1 MKRLT
6 VFTLIAV
13 SMLPACTNEAL
24 QEKAANQ
31 NYSFTARTDAGIK
44 TRTCLG
50 EVLSNETYPLLWEK
64 GDRIIIAPS
73 GKPATSYYE
82 TQEQGCDVAEFR
94 FISGLEGNEMPPE
107 NTALTALYPAD
118 AYKFTDGKHTIN
130 IPENQTYR
138 KNNISSGTMPMIA
151 GATSRELSFRNV
163 CGILR
168 LRLNT
173 LEQDIRLSSIKVAAD
188 KGLAGPIATFE
199 GTDVTWNN
207 PDGETGHGITLS
219 CDGVALS
226 PEPEDFYIVLPQGK
240 YTGFTIQLETG
251 SPTGSRRIY
260 RMNEVLDIERSAITT
275 VNLDLAQFHGG
286 SMENVTDGDKHHALT
301 ELGYG
306 LECEEK
312 SIYVFKE
319 GGSGST
325 LVKSYVGA
333 GYSDGQ
339 SSMKSLPWTAT
350 FSTDDGATWDSTIPE
365 MFTEFT
371 THGDGDIAGDLLQYS
386 ISPSNIDRVCLV
398 KLKQDDSGKEK
409 DLRIAQ
415 YTNVL
420 VLTYD
425 TFKADERHNVC
436 YSKDHALLSVIYEDG
451 TEEFVPEKYDNIRV
465 GHVFPEP
472 GRHVVK
478 LRLSNTA
485 TTLDNMFSIAYWA
498 AEEYLT
504 TADFSHTD
512 LSGITNME
520 SMFQNCKHLETCVF
534 GEVNTPELKNIKN
547 MFKYCYELRSV
558 DIASLQTD
566 KVTDMSSLFFN
577 CSSLER
583 LDLTG
588 FMTNSVTDMSNM
600 FYSCR
605 KLETLDLSSFDTS
618 NVTNMNSMF
627 CSCNSLKDIDLTS
640 FNTIKAKDMGGI
652 FQICESLKSLD
663 LRNFNTSN
671 TENMGGM
678 FARCTKLESIDLSS
692 FNTANCTQM
701 ASMFNDCKNLKN
713 LDLRHFS
720 TDKVGS
726 MERMFNNC
734 SSLTELDL
742 SSFHTQA
749 VKSMG
754 YMFENCTSLAALD
767 LTNLSAQS
775 LEMAR
780 SMFDNC
786 TSLKNITLNDFN
798 APNLTN
804 AYHMFYRCE
813 AESISITNFSCA
825 DDGYLYGMFYGCSS
839 MKTLTLK
846 NFDASK
852 AGSLEYFLCGCRAL
866 EYLDLSEFYTDNV
879 KNMSSMFMNCSSL
892 KHIDLSGMRTSNVT
906 NMSMMFSGSAV
917 SELDLSNFDTSNVTQ
932 MYSMFEYC
940 KELHTIRMNMTA
952 MNAELHVDRMFSQT
966 QKAGCLYAKDGI
978 VDSRI
983 QEQLPQ
989 NWTIEAF

>member
-82 TQEQGCDVAEFR
+82 TQGQDNDVAEFR

-130 IPENQTYR
+130 IPDNQTYR

-207 PDGETGHGITLS
+207 PDSETGRGITLS

-226 PEPEDFYIVLPQGK
+226 PEPEDFYIVLPPGN
-240 YTGFTIQLETG
+240 YSGFKIQLETEG
-251 SPTGSRRIY
+251 PDKKTY
-260 RMNEVLDIERSAITT
+260 RMNGVLEIERSAITT

-286 SMENVTDGDKHHALT
+286 SMEDVTDGDKHHALT

-333 GYSDGQ
+333 SYSDGQ

-350 FSTDDGATWDSTIPE
+350 FSTDDGATWNSTVPE

-465 GHVFPEP
+465 GHVFHEP

-478 LRLSNTA
+478 LRLSNAA

-520 SMFQNCKHLETCVF
+520 SMFQNCKHLETCIF

-547 MFKYCYELRSV
+547 MFKYCYALRSV

-640 FNTIKAKDMGGI
+640 FNTVKAKDMGGI
-652 FQICESLKSLD
+652 FQICESLESLD
-663 LRNFNTSN
+663 LRNFSTSN

-767 LTNLSAQS
+767 LTNFSAQS

-780 SMFDNC
+780 SMFENC
-786 TSLKNITLNDFN
+786 SSLKSITLNDFN

-804 AYHMFYRCE
+804 AYMMFYRCE
-813 AESISITNFSCA
+813 AESISIANFSCA
-825 DDGYLYGMFYGCSS
+825 DDGNLYGMFQDCSS

-866 EYLDLSEFYTDNV
+866 EHLDLSEFYTDNV

-906 NMSMMFSGSAV
+906 NMSLMFSGSAV

-940 KELHTIRMNMTA
+940 KELHTVRMNMTA

-983 QEQLPQ
+983 REKLPQ

>member
-1 MKRLT
+1 
-6 VFTLIAV
+6 
-13 SMLPACTNEAL
+13 MLPACTNEAL
-24 QEKAANQ
+24 QEKSANQ

-50 EVLSNETYPLLWEK
+50 ENSSNETYPLLWEK

-82 TQEQGCDVAEFR
+82 TQDQDSDVAEFR
-94 FISGLEGNEMPPE
+94 FISGLEGNAMPPE

-138 KNNISSGTMPMIA
+138 KSSISSGTMPMIA
-151 GATSRELSFRNV
+151 GATSRELHFRNV

-173 LEQDIRLSSIKVAAD
+173 LEQDTKLSTIKVAAD
-188 KGLAGPIATFE
+188 KAISGPIATFE
-199 GTDVTWNN
+199 GTEVTWNN
-207 PDGETGHGITLS
+207 TDGETGRGITLS

-226 PEPEDFYIVLPQGK
+226 PEPEDFYIVLPPGN
-240 YTGFTIQLETG
+240 YSGFKIQLETEG
-251 SPTGSRRIY
+251 PDKKTY
-260 RMNEVLDIERSAITT
+260 RMNEVLEIERSAITT

-286 SMENVTDGDKHHALT
+286 SMEDVTDGDQHHALT

-325 LVKSYVGA
+325 LVKSYVGTS
-333 GYSDGQ
+333 YSDGQ

-350 FSTDDGATWDSTIPE
+350 FSTDDGATWDSTVPE

-386 ISPSNIDRVCLV
+386 ISPSDIDRVCLV

-409 DLRIAQ
+409 DIRIAQ
-415 YTNVL
+415 YCNVL

-425 TFKADERHNVC
+425 TFQADERHNVC
-436 YSKDHALLSVIYEDG
+436 YSKDHAILSVIYEDG

-465 GHVFPEP
+465 AHVFPEP

-478 LRLSNTA
+478 LRLSNAA
-485 TTLDNMFSIAYWA
+485 TTLDNMFSIVYWA

-504 TADFSHTD
+504 TADFSNTD

-520 SMFQNCKHLETCVF
+520 SMFENCKHLETCVF
-534 GEVNTPELKNIKN
+534 GKVNTPELKNIKN
-547 MFKYCYELRSV
+547 MFKYCYALRSV

-566 KVTDMSSLFFN
+566 KVTDMSGLFFN

-600 FYSCR
+600 FYSCQ
-605 KLETLDLSSFDTS
+605 KIETLDLSSFDTS
-618 NVTNMNSMF
+618 NVTNMHFMF
-627 CSCNSLKDIDLTS
+627 CFCKALKDIDITS
-640 FNTIKAKDMGGI
+640 FNTAKAKDMSGI

-671 TENMGGM
+671 AENMGAL
-678 FARCTKLESIDLSS
+678 FARCTELESIDLSS
-692 FNTANCTQM
+692 FDTANCTQM
-701 ASMFNDCKNLKN
+701 ASMFLECKKLKN

-720 TDKVGS
+720 TDKVVN

-742 SSFHTQA
+742 SSFRTPA

-754 YMFENCTSLAALD
+754 YMFENCTALATLD
-767 LTNLSAQS
+767 LTHFSAQS

-780 SMFDNC
+780 AMFGNC
-786 TSLKNITLNDFN
+786 KSLKDITLNDFN

-804 AYHMFYRCE
+804 AYNMFSGCG

-852 AGSLEYFLCGCRAL
+852 AGSLEYFLCSCRGL

-879 KNMSSMFMNCSSL
+879 KNMGSMFMNCSSL

-940 KELHTIRMNMTA
+940 KELHIVRMNMTA
-952 MNAELHVDRMFSQT
+952 MNAELNVDRMFSQT

-983 QEQLPQ
+983 REKLPQ
-989 NWTIEAF
+989 NWVIEAF

>member
-73 GKPATSYYE
+73 GKPVTSYYE
-82 TQEQGCDVAEFR
+82 TQGQDNDVAEFR

-207 PDGETGHGITLS
+207 PDSETGHGITLS

-226 PEPEDFYIVLPQGK
+226 PEPEDFYIVLPPGN
-240 YTGFTIQLETG
+240 YSGFKIQLETE
-251 SPTGSRRIY
+251 SLDKKSY
-260 RMNEVLDIERSAITT
+260 RMDEVLEIERSAITT

-286 SMENVTDGDKHHALT
+286 SIEDVTDGDKHHALT

-325 LVKSYVGA
+325 LVKSYVGTS
-333 GYSDGQ
+333 YSDGQ

-350 FSTDDGATWDSTIPE
+350 FSTDDGATWDSTAPE

-504 TADFSHTD
+504 TADFSHAD

-605 KLETLDLSSFDTS
+605 KLETLALSSFDTS

-640 FNTIKAKDMGGI
+640 FNTVKAKDMGGI

-754 YMFENCTSLAALD
+754 YMFEDCTSLAALD
-767 LTNLSAQS
+767 LTNFSAQS

-798 APNLTN
+798 APKLTN
-804 AYHMFYRCE
+804 AYMMFYRCE

-846 NFDASK
+846 DFDASK

-906 NMSMMFSGSAV
+906 NMSMMFSGSVV

-940 KELHTIRMNMTA
+940 KELHTVRMNMTA

-983 QEQLPQ
+983 REKLPQ

>member
-82 TQEQGCDVAEFR
+82 TQDQDSDVAEFR

-207 PDGETGHGITLS
+207 PDSETGRGITLS

-226 PEPEDFYIVLPQGK
+226 PELEDFYIVLPPGN
-240 YTGFTIQLETG
+240 YSGFKIQLETE
-251 SPTGSRRIY
+251 SLDKKSY
-260 RMNEVLDIERSAITT
+260 RMDEVLEIERSAITT

-286 SMENVTDGDKHHALT
+286 SMEDVTDGDKHHALT

-333 GYSDGQ
+333 SYSDGQ

-350 FSTDDGATWDSTIPE
+350 FSTDDGATWDSTVPE

-627 CSCNSLKDIDLTS
+627 CSCNSLKDIDLTN
-640 FNTIKAKDMGGI
+640 FNTVKAKDMGGI
-652 FQICESLKSLD
+652 FQICESLESLD

-720 TDKVGS
+720 TNKVGS

-767 LTNLSAQS
+767 LTNFSAQS

-780 SMFDNC
+780 SMFENC
-786 TSLKNITLNDFN
+786 SSLKSITLNDFN
-798 APNLTN
+798 APKLTN
-804 AYHMFYRCE
+804 AYMMFYRCE

>member
-82 TQEQGCDVAEFR
+82 TQDQDSDVAEFR

-151 GATSRELSFRNV
+151 GATSRELYFRNV

-207 PDGETGHGITLS
+207 PDGETGRGITLS

-226 PEPEDFYIVLPQGK
+226 PEPEDFYIVLPPGN
-240 YTGFTIQLETG
+240 YSGFKIQLETEG
-251 SPTGSRRIY
+251 PDKKTY
-260 RMNEVLDIERSAITT
+260 RMDGVLEIERSAITT

-286 SMENVTDGDKHHALT
+286 SMEDVTDGDKHHALT

-333 GYSDGQ
+333 SYSDGQ

-350 FSTDDGATWDSTIPE
+350 FSTDDGATWDSTVPE

-640 FNTIKAKDMGGI
+640 FNTVKAKDMGGI
-652 FQICESLKSLD
+652 FQICESLESLD

-692 FNTANCTQM
+692 FNTANCAQM
-701 ASMFNDCKNLKN
+701 ASMFNECKNLKN

-720 TDKVGS
+720 TNKVGS

-767 LTNLSAQS
+767 LTNFSAQS

-780 SMFDNC
+780 SMFENC
-786 TSLKNITLNDFN
+786 SSLKSITLNDFN

-804 AYHMFYRCE
+804 AYMMFYRCE
-813 AESISITNFSCA
+813 AESISIANFSCA
-825 DDGYLYGMFYGCSS
+825 DDGNLYGMFNGCSS

-866 EYLDLSEFYTDNV
+866 EHLDLSEFYTDNV
-879 KNMSSMFMNCSSL
+879 KNMGSMFMNCSSL

-906 NMSMMFSGSAV
+906 NMSLMFSGSAV
-917 SELDLSNFDTSNVTQ
+917 SELDLSDFDTSNVTQ

-940 KELHTIRMNMTA
+940 KELHTVRMNMTA

-966 QKAGCLYAKDGI
+966 QKTGCLYAKDGI

-983 QEQLPQ
+983 REQLPQ

>member
-82 TQEQGCDVAEFR
+82 TQGQDNDVAEFR

-188 KGLAGPIATFE
+188 KGLAGPIATFK
-199 GTDVTWNN
+199 GTDVTWDN
-207 PDGETGHGITLS
+207 PDSETGHGITLS

-226 PEPEDFYIVLPQGK
+226 PEPEDFYIVLPPGN
-240 YTGFTIQLETG
+240 YSGFKIQLETE
-251 SPTGSRRIY
+251 SLDKKSY
-260 RMNEVLDIERSAITT
+260 RMDEVLEIERSAITT

-286 SMENVTDGDKHHALT
+286 SIEDVTDGDKHHALT

-325 LVKSYVGA
+325 LVKSYVGTS
-333 GYSDGQ
+333 YSDGQ

-350 FSTDDGATWDSTIPE
+350 FSTDDGATWDSTAPE

-512 LSGITNME
+512 LSKTTNME

-640 FNTIKAKDMGGI
+640 FNTVKAKDMGGI

-754 YMFENCTSLAALD
+754 YMFEDCTSLAALD
-767 LTNLSAQS
+767 LTNFSAQS

-798 APNLTN
+798 APKLTN
-804 AYHMFYRCE
+804 AYMMFYRCE

-846 NFDASK
+846 DFDASK

-906 NMSMMFSGSAV
+906 NMSMMFSGSVV

>member
-82 TQEQGCDVAEFR
+82 TQGQDNEVAEFR
-94 FISGLEGNEMPPE
+94 FISGLEGNAMPPE

-207 PDGETGHGITLS
+207 PDSETGHGITLS

-226 PEPEDFYIVLPQGK
+226 PEPEDFYIVLPPGN
-240 YTGFTIQLETG
+240 YSGFKIQLETE
-251 SPTGSRRIY
+251 SLDKKSY
-260 RMNEVLDIERSAITT
+260 RMDEVLEIERSAITT

-286 SMENVTDGDKHHALT
+286 SMEDVTDGDKHHALT

-333 GYSDGQ
+333 SYSDGQ

-350 FSTDDGATWDSTIPE
+350 FSTDDGATWGSTVPE

-504 TADFSHTD
+504 TADFSHAD

-640 FNTIKAKDMGGI
+640 FNTVKAKDMGGI
-652 FQICESLKSLD
+652 FQICESLESLD

-701 ASMFNDCKNLKN
+701 ASMFNDCKNIKN

-754 YMFENCTSLAALD
+754 YMFEDCTSLAALD
-767 LTNLSAQS
+767 LTNFSAQS

-804 AYHMFYRCE
+804 AYMMFYRCE

-846 NFDASK
+846 DFDASK

-940 KELHTIRMNMTA
+940 KELHTVRMNMTA

-966 QKAGCLYAKDGI
+966 QKTGCLYAKDGI

-983 QEQLPQ
+983 REKLPQ

>member
-1 MKRLT
+1 
-6 VFTLIAV
+6 
-13 SMLPACTNEAL
+13 MLPACTNEAL

-94 FISGLEGNEMPPE
+94 FISGLEGNAMPPE

-151 GATSRELSFRNV
+151 GATSRELHFRNV

-199 GTDVTWNN
+199 GTDMTWNN
-207 PDGETGHGITLS
+207 PDSETGHGITLS

-226 PEPEDFYIVLPQGK
+226 PEPEDFHIVLPPGN
-240 YTGFTIQLETG
+240 YSGFKIQLETEG
-251 SPTGSRRIY
+251 MDKKSYSMDG
-260 RMNEVLDIERSAITT
+260 VLEIERSAITT

-286 SMENVTDGDKHHALT
+286 SMEDVTNGDKHHALT

-333 GYSDGQ
+333 SYSDGQ

-350 FSTDDGATWDSTIPE
+350 FSTDDGATWDSTVPE

-451 TEEFVPEKYDNIRV
+451 TEEFVPEKYDNIRMS
-465 GHVFPEP
+465 HVFPEP

-547 MFKYCYELRSV
+547 MFKYCYALRSV

-640 FNTIKAKDMGGI
+640 FNTVKAKDMGGI
-652 FQICESLKSLD
+652 FQICESLESLD
-663 LRNFNTSN
+663 LRNFSTSN

-701 ASMFNDCKNLKN
+701 ASMFLECKNLKN

-754 YMFENCTSLAALD
+754 YMFENCSSLTALD
-767 LTNLSAQS
+767 LTNFSAQS

-798 APNLTN
+798 APKLTN

-825 DDGYLYGMFYGCSS
+825 DDGYLYGMFQDCSS

-866 EYLDLSEFYTDNV
+866 EHLDLSEFYTDNV
-879 KNMSSMFMNCSSL
+879 KNMGSMFMNCSSL

-906 NMSMMFSGSAV
+906 NMSLMFSGSAV

-952 MNAELHVDRMFSQT
+952 MNAKLHVDRMFSQT
-966 QKAGCLYAKDGI
+966 QKTGCLYAKDGI

-983 QEQLPQ
+983 REQLPQ

>member
-24 QEKAANQ
+24 QEKTANQ

-64 GDRIIIAPS
+64 GDRIIIASS

-118 AYKFTDGKHTIN
+118 VYKFTDGKHTIN

-138 KNNISSGTMPMIA
+138 KNSISSGAMPMIA

-207 PDGETGHGITLS
+207 PDGETGRGITLS

-226 PEPEDFYIVLPQGK
+226 PEPEDFYIVLPPGN
-240 YTGFTIQLETG
+240 YSGFKIQLETEG
-251 SPTGSRRIY
+251 PDKKTYS
-260 RMNEVLDIERSAITT
+260 MDEVLEIERSAITT

-286 SMENVTDGDKHHALT
+286 SMEDVTDGDKHHALT

-325 LVKSYVGA
+325 LVKSYVGTS
-333 GYSDGQ
+333 YSDGQ

-350 FSTDDGATWDSTIPE
+350 FSTDDGATWDSTAPE

-504 TADFSHTD
+504 TADFSHAD
-512 LSGITNME
+512 LSGTTNME

-547 MFKYCYELRSV
+547 MFKYCYALRSV

-640 FNTIKAKDMGGI
+640 FNTVKAKDMGGI

-701 ASMFNDCKNLKN
+701 ASMFNECKNLKN

-767 LTNLSAQS
+767 LTNFSAQS

-780 SMFDNC
+780 SMFENC
-786 TSLKNITLNDFN
+786 SSLKSITLNDFN
-798 APNLTN
+798 APKLTN
-804 AYHMFYRCE
+804 AYMMFYRCE
-813 AESISITNFSCA
+813 AESISIANFSCA
-825 DDGYLYGMFYGCSS
+825 DDGNLYGMFNGCSS

-866 EYLDLSEFYTDNV
+866 EHLDLSEFYTDNV
-879 KNMSSMFMNCSSL
+879 KNMGSMFMNCSSL

-906 NMSMMFSGSAV
+906 NMSLMFSGSSV

-940 KELHTIRMNMTA
+940 KELHTVRMNMTA

-983 QEQLPQ
+983 REKLPQ

>member
-94 FISGLEGNEMPPE
+94 FISGLDGNAMPPD

-151 GATSRELSFRNV
+151 GATSRELYFRNV

-207 PDGETGHGITLS
+207 PDSETGRGITLS

-226 PEPEDFYIVLPQGK
+226 PEPEDFYIVLPPGN
-240 YTGFTIQLETG
+240 YSGFKIQLETEG
-251 SPTGSRRIY
+251 PDKKTY
-260 RMNEVLDIERSAITT
+260 RMDGVLEIERSAITT

-286 SMENVTDGDKHHALT
+286 SMEDVTDGDKHHALT

-325 LVKSYVGA
+325 LVKSYVGTS
-333 GYSDGQ
+333 YSDGQ

-350 FSTDDGATWDSTIPE
+350 FSTDDGATWDSTAPE

-512 LSGITNME
+512 LSGTTNME

-605 KLETLDLSSFDTS
+605 KLQTLDLSSFDTS

-640 FNTIKAKDMGGI
+640 FNTVKAKDMGGI

-701 ASMFNDCKNLKN
+701 ASMFNECKNLKN

-767 LTNLSAQS
+767 LTNFSAQS

-798 APNLTN
+798 APKLTN
-804 AYHMFYRCE
+804 AYMMFYRCE

-852 AGSLEYFLCGCRAL
+852 AGSLEYFLCGCRGL
-866 EYLDLSEFYTDNV
+866 EHLDLSEFYTDNV

-940 KELHTIRMNMTA
+940 KELHTVRMNMTA

-983 QEQLPQ
+983 REKLPQ

>member
-24 QEKAANQ
+24 QEKSANQ

-44 TRTCLG
+44 TRTSLG

-64 GDRIIIAPS
+64 GDRIIIASS

-82 TQEQGCDVAEFR
+82 TQGQDKDVAEFR
-94 FISGLEGNEMPPE
+94 FISGLEGNAMPPE

-207 PDGETGHGITLS
+207 PDSETGHGITLS

-226 PEPEDFYIVLPQGK
+226 PEPEDFYIVLPPGN
-240 YTGFTIQLETG
+240 YSGFKIQLETE
-251 SPTGSRRIY
+251 SLDKKSY
-260 RMNEVLDIERSAITT
+260 RMNEVLEIERSAITT

-286 SMENVTDGDKHHALT
+286 SMEDVTDGDKHHALT

-325 LVKSYVGA
+325 LVKSYVGVS
-333 GYSDGQ
+333 YSDGQ

-398 KLKQDDSGKEK
+398 KLKQDESGKER

-498 AEEYLT
+498 AEEHLT

-547 MFKYCYELRSV
+547 MFKYCYALRSV

-767 LTNLSAQS
+767 LTNFSAQS

-804 AYHMFYRCE
+804 AYMMFYRCE
-813 AESISITNFSCA
+813 AESISIANFSCA
-825 DDGYLYGMFYGCSS
+825 DDGNLYGMFQDCSS

-866 EYLDLSEFYTDNV
+866 EHLDLSEFYTDNV
-879 KNMSSMFMNCSSL
+879 KNMRSMFMNCSSL
-892 KHIDLSGMRTSNVT
+892 KHIDLSGMRTSNVS
-906 NMSMMFSGSAV
+906 NMSFMFSGSAV

>member
-1 MKRLT
+1 
-6 VFTLIAV
+6 
-13 SMLPACTNEAL
+13 MLPACTNEAL
-24 QEKAANQ
+24 QEKSANQ
-31 NYSFTARTDAGIK
+31 NYSFTAQTDAGIK
-44 TRTCLG
+44 TRTCMG
-50 EVLSNETYPLLWEK
+50 ENSSNETYPLLWEK

-82 TQEQGCDVAEFR
+82 TQEQDSDVAEFR
-94 FISGLEGNEMPPE
+94 FISGLEGNAMPPE

-138 KNNISSGTMPMIA
+138 KNSISSGTMPMIA
-151 GATSRELSFRNV
+151 GATSRELHFRNV

-173 LEQDIRLSSIKVAAD
+173 LEQDIRLSTIKVAAD
-188 KGLAGPIATFE
+188 KGFAGPIATFE
-199 GTDVTWNN
+199 GTEVTWNN
-207 PDGETGHGITLS
+207 TDGETGRGITLS

-226 PEPEDFYIVLPQGK
+226 PEPEDFYIVLPPGN
-240 YTGFTIQLETG
+240 YSGFKIQLETEG
-251 SPTGSRRIY
+251 PNKKTY
-260 RMNEVLDIERSAITT
+260 RMNEVLEIERSAITT

-286 SMENVTDGDKHHALT
+286 SMEDVTDGDKHHALT

-325 LVKSYVGA
+325 LVKSYVETS
-333 GYSDGQ
+333 YSDGQ

-350 FSTDDGATWDSTIPE
+350 FSTDDGATWDSTVPE

-386 ISPSNIDRVCLV
+386 ISPSDIDRSCLV

-409 DLRIAQ
+409 DIRIAQ
-415 YTNVL
+415 YCNVL

-425 TFKADERHNVC
+425 TFQADERHNVC
-436 YSKDHALLSVIYEDG
+436 YSKDHAILSVIYEDG

-465 GHVFPEP
+465 AHVFPEP
-472 GRHVVK
+472 GRHIVK
-478 LRLSNTA
+478 LRLSNAA
-485 TTLDNMFSIAYWA
+485 TTLDNMFSIVYWA

-520 SMFQNCKHLETCVF
+520 SMFENCKHLETCVF
-534 GEVNTPELKNIKN
+534 GKVNTPELKNIKN
-547 MFKYCYELRSV
+547 MFKYCYALRSV

-566 KVTDMSSLFFN
+566 KVTDMSGLFFN
-577 CSSLER
+577 CNSLER

-600 FYSCR
+600 FYSCQ
-605 KLETLDLSSFDTS
+605 KIETLDLSSFDTS
-618 NVTNMNSMF
+618 NVTNMHFMF
-627 CSCNSLKDIDLTS
+627 CFCKALRNIDLTS
-640 FNTIKAKDMGGI
+640 FNTAKAKDMSGI

-671 TENMGGM
+671 AENMGAL
-678 FARCTKLESIDLSS
+678 FARCTELESIDLSS
-692 FNTANCTQM
+692 FDTANCTQM
-701 ASMFNDCKNLKN
+701 ASMFLECKKLKN

-726 MERMFNNC
+726 MESMFNNC

-742 SSFHTQA
+742 SSFHTPA

-767 LTNLSAQS
+767 LTNFSAQS

-798 APNLTN
+798 APKLTN

-852 AGSLEYFLCGCRAL
+852 AGSLEYFLCSCRAL

-917 SELDLSNFDTSNVTQ
+917 SELDLSNFDISKVTQ

-940 KELHTIRMNMTA
+940 KELHTVRMNMTA
-952 MNAELHVDRMFSQT
+952 MNAELNVDSMFSQT

-983 QEQLPQ
+983 REKLPQ
-989 NWTIEAF
+989 NWVIEAF

>member
-44 TRTCLG
+44 TRTFLG

-118 AYKFTDGKHTIN
+118 AYKFTDGKHTII

-173 LEQDIRLSSIKVAAD
+173 LERDIRLSSIKVAAD

-207 PDGETGHGITLS
+207 PDSETGHGITLS

-226 PEPEDFYIVLPQGK
+226 PEPEDFYIVLPPGN
-240 YTGFTIQLETG
+240 YSGFKIQLETE
-251 SPTGSRRIY
+251 SLDKKSY
-260 RMNEVLDIERSAITT
+260 RMNEVLEIERSVITT

-286 SMENVTDGDKHHALT
+286 SMEDVTDGDKHHALT

-333 GYSDGQ
+333 SYSDGQ

-350 FSTDDGATWDSTIPE
+350 FSTDDGATWDSTVPE

-451 TEEFVPEKYDNIRV
+451 TEEFVPEKYDNIRMS
-465 GHVFPEP
+465 HVFPEP

-504 TADFSHTD
+504 TADFSHAD

-547 MFKYCYELRSV
+547 MFKYCYALRSV

-640 FNTIKAKDMGGI
+640 FNTVKAKDMGGI

-754 YMFENCTSLAALD
+754 YMFENCTSLSALD
-767 LTNLSAQS
+767 LANFSAQS

-780 SMFDNC
+780 SMFENC
-786 TSLKNITLNDFN
+786 SSLKSITLNDFN

-804 AYHMFYRCE
+804 AYMMFYRCE
-813 AESISITNFSCA
+813 AESISIANFSCA
-825 DDGYLYGMFYGCSS
+825 DDGNLYGMFQDCSS

-852 AGSLEYFLCGCRAL
+852 AGSLDYFLCGCRAL
-866 EYLDLSEFYTDNV
+866 EHLDLSEFYTDNV
-879 KNMSSMFMNCSSL
+879 KNMGSMFMNCSSL

-906 NMSMMFSGSAV
+906 NMSLMFSGSAV

-940 KELHTIRMNMTA
+940 KELHTVRMNMTA

-983 QEQLPQ
+983 REKLPQ

>member
-82 TQEQGCDVAEFR
+82 TQGQDNDVAEFR
-94 FISGLEGNEMPPE
+94 FISGLEGNAMPPE

-199 GTDVTWNN
+199 GTDVTWDN
-207 PDGETGHGITLS
+207 PDSETGHGITLS

-226 PEPEDFYIVLPQGK
+226 PEPEDFYIVLPPGN
-240 YTGFTIQLETG
+240 YSGFKIQLETEG
-251 SPTGSRRIY
+251 PDKKTY
-260 RMNEVLDIERSAITT
+260 RMNEVLEIERSAITT

-286 SMENVTDGDKHHALT
+286 SMEDVTDGDKHHALT

-333 GYSDGQ
+333 SYSDGQ

-350 FSTDDGATWDSTIPE
+350 FSTDDGATWGSTVPE

-465 GHVFPEP
+465 GHVFPES

-547 MFKYCYELRSV
+547 MFKYCYALRSV

-640 FNTIKAKDMGGI
+640 FNTVIAKDMGGI

-754 YMFENCTSLAALD
+754 YMFEDCTSLAALD
-767 LTNLSAQS
+767 LTNFSAQS
-775 LEMAR
+775 LEMTR

-804 AYHMFYRCE
+804 AYMMFYRCE

-846 NFDASK
+846 DFDASK

-940 KELHTIRMNMTA
+940 KELHTVRMNMTA

-989 NWTIEAF
+989 NWTVEAF

>member
-82 TQEQGCDVAEFR
+82 TQGQDNDVAEFR
-94 FISGLEGNEMPPE
+94 FISGLDGNAMPPE

-188 KGLAGPIATFE
+188 KGLACPIATFE

-207 PDGETGHGITLS
+207 PDSETGHGITLS

-226 PEPEDFYIVLPQGK
+226 PEPEDFYIVLPPGN
-240 YTGFTIQLETG
+240 YSGFKIQLETE
-251 SPTGSRRIY
+251 SLDKKSY
-260 RMNEVLDIERSAITT
+260 RMDEVLEIERSAITT

-286 SMENVTDGDKHHALT
+286 SMEDVTDGDKHHALT

-333 GYSDGQ
+333 SYSDGQ

-350 FSTDDGATWDSTIPE
+350 FSTDDGATWGSTVPE

-465 GHVFPEP
+465 SHVFPEP

-504 TADFSHTD
+504 TADFSHAD
-512 LSGITNME
+512 LSGTTNME

-547 MFKYCYELRSV
+547 MFKYCYALRSV

-640 FNTIKAKDMGGI
+640 FNTVKAKDMGGI
-652 FQICESLKSLD
+652 FQICESLESLD

-678 FARCTKLESIDLSS
+678 FARCTKLERIDLSS

-767 LTNLSAQS
+767 LTNFSAQS

-804 AYHMFYRCE
+804 AYMMFYRCE

>member
-94 FISGLEGNEMPPE
+94 FISGLDGNAMPPD

-151 GATSRELSFRNV
+151 GATSRELYFRNV

-173 LEQDIRLSSIKVAAD
+173 LEQDVILSTIKVAAD

-207 PDGETGHGITLS
+207 PDSETGHGITLS

-226 PEPEDFYIVLPQGK
+226 PEPEDFYIVLPPGN
-240 YTGFTIQLETG
+240 YSGFKIQLETEG
-251 SPTGSRRIY
+251 PDKKTYS
-260 RMNEVLDIERSAITT
+260 MDEVLEIERSAITT

-286 SMENVTDGDKHHALT
+286 SMEDVTDGDKHHALT

-319 GGSGST
+319 GGAGST
-325 LVKSYVGA
+325 LVKSYVGVS
-333 GYSDGQ
+333 YSDGQ

-350 FSTDDGATWDSTIPE
+350 FSTDDGATWGSTVPE

-386 ISPSNIDRVCLV
+386 ISPSNIDRVCLI

-415 YTNVL
+415 YPNVL

-512 LSGITNME
+512 LSGTTNME

-547 MFKYCYELRSV
+547 MFKYCYALRSV

-627 CSCNSLKDIDLTS
+627 CYCNSLKDIDLTS
-640 FNTIKAKDMGGI
+640 FNTVKAKDIGGI
-652 FQICESLKSLD
+652 FQICESLESLD

-701 ASMFNDCKNLKN
+701 ASMFNECKNLKN

-767 LTNLSAQS
+767 LTNFSAQS

-780 SMFDNC
+780 SMFENC
-786 TSLKNITLNDFN
+786 SSLKSITLNDFN
-798 APNLTN
+798 APKLTN
-804 AYHMFYRCE
+804 AYMMFYRCE
-813 AESISITNFSCA
+813 AESISIANFSCA
-825 DDGYLYGMFYGCSS
+825 DDGNLYGMFNGCSS
-839 MKTLTLK
+839 MKKLTLK

-866 EYLDLSEFYTDNV
+866 EHLDLSEFYTDNV

-906 NMSMMFSGSAV
+906 NMSLMFSGSAV

-940 KELHTIRMNMTA
+940 KELHTVRMNMTA

-983 QEQLPQ
+983 REKLPQ

>member
-64 GDRIIIAPS
+64 GDRIIIASS

-207 PDGETGHGITLS
+207 PDSETGHGITLS
-219 CDGVALS
+219 CDGIALS
-226 PEPEDFYIVLPQGK
+226 PEPEDFYIVLPPGN
-240 YTGFTIQLETG
+240 YSGFKIQLETE
-251 SPTGSRRIY
+251 SLDKKSY
-260 RMNEVLDIERSAITT
+260 RMDEVLEIERSAITT

-286 SMENVTDGDKHHALT
+286 SMEDVTDGDKHHALT

-333 GYSDGQ
+333 SYSDGQ

-350 FSTDDGATWDSTIPE
+350 FSTDDGATWDSTVPE

-498 AEEYLT
+498 AGEYLT

-640 FNTIKAKDMGGI
+640 FNTVKAKDMGGI
-652 FQICESLKSLD
+652 FQICESLESLD

-767 LTNLSAQS
+767 LTNFSAQS

-825 DDGYLYGMFYGCSS
+825 DDANLYGMFYGCSS
-839 MKTLTLK
+839 MKTLILK

-852 AGSLEYFLCGCRAL
+852 AGSLDYFLCGCRAL
-866 EYLDLSEFYTDNV
+866 EHLDLSEFYTDNV

>member
-64 GDRIIIAPS
+64 GDRIIIASS

-82 TQEQGCDVAEFR
+82 TQGQDNDVAEFR
-94 FISGLEGNEMPPE
+94 FISDLEGNAMPPE

-118 AYKFTDGKHTIN
+118 AYKFTDGKHTIS

-173 LEQDIRLSSIKVAAD
+173 LEQDVILSTIKVAAD

-207 PDGETGHGITLS
+207 PDGETGRGITLS

-226 PEPEDFYIVLPQGK
+226 PEPEDFYIVLPPGN
-240 YTGFTIQLETG
+240 YSGFKIQLETEG
-251 SPTGSRRIY
+251 PDKKTY
-260 RMNEVLDIERSAITT
+260 RMDGVLEIERSAITT

-286 SMENVTDGDKHHALT
+286 SMEDVTDGDKHHALT

-333 GYSDGQ
+333 SYSDGQ

-350 FSTDDGATWDSTIPE
+350 FSTDDGATWDSTVPE

-409 DLRIAQ
+409 DLRISQ

-451 TEEFVPEKYDNIRV
+451 TEEFVPEQYDNIRMS
-465 GHVFPEP
+465 HVFPES

-478 LRLSNTA
+478 LRLSNTT

-547 MFKYCYELRSV
+547 MFKYCYALRSV

-640 FNTIKAKDMGGI
+640 FNTVKAKDMGGI

-767 LTNLSAQS
+767 LTNFSAQS

-804 AYHMFYRCE
+804 AYMMFYRCE
-813 AESISITNFSCA
+813 AESISIANFSCA
-825 DDGYLYGMFYGCSS
+825 DDGNLYGMFQDCSS

-852 AGSLEYFLCGCRAL
+852 AGSLDYFLCGCRAL

-879 KNMSSMFMNCSSL
+879 KNMGSMFMNCSSL

-906 NMSMMFSGSAV
+906 NMSLMFSGSAV

-940 KELHTIRMNMTA
+940 KELHTVRMNMTA

-983 QEQLPQ
+983 REKLPQ

>member
-1 MKRLT
+1 MKKLT

-82 TQEQGCDVAEFR
+82 TQGQDNDVAEFR
-94 FISGLEGNEMPPE
+94 FISGLDGNAMPPE

-188 KGLAGPIATFE
+188 KGLAGPIATFK
-199 GTDVTWNN
+199 GTDVTWDN
-207 PDGETGHGITLS
+207 PDSETGHGITLS

-226 PEPEDFYIVLPQGK
+226 PEPEDFYIVLPPGN
-240 YTGFTIQLETG
+240 YSGFKIQLETE
-251 SPTGSRRIY
+251 SLDKKSY
-260 RMNEVLDIERSAITT
+260 RMDEVLEIERSAITT

-286 SMENVTDGDKHHALT
+286 SIEDVTDGDKHHALT

-325 LVKSYVGA
+325 LVKSYVGTS
-333 GYSDGQ
+333 YSDGQ

-350 FSTDDGATWDSTIPE
+350 FSTDDGATWDSTAPE

-504 TADFSHTD
+504 TADFSHAD

-640 FNTIKAKDMGGI
+640 FNTVKAKDMGGI

-754 YMFENCTSLAALD
+754 YMFEDCTSLAALD
-767 LTNLSAQS
+767 LTNFSAQS

-798 APNLTN
+798 APKLTN
-804 AYHMFYRCE
+804 AYMMFYRCE

-846 NFDASK
+846 DFDASK

-906 NMSMMFSGSAV
+906 NMSMMFSGSVV

-940 KELHTIRMNMTA
+940 KELHTVRMNMTA

>member
-64 GDRIIIAPS
+64 GDRIIIASS

-82 TQEQGCDVAEFR
+82 TQSQDNDVAEFR

-107 NTALTALYPAD
+107 NTALTALYLAD

-207 PDGETGHGITLS
+207 QDSDTGHGITLS

-226 PEPEDFYIVLPQGK
+226 PEPEDFYIVLPPGN
-240 YTGFTIQLETG
+240 YRGFKIQLETEG
-251 SPTGSRRIY
+251 PDKKTY
-260 RMNEVLDIERSAITT
+260 RMDGVLEIERSAITT
-275 VNLDLAQFHGG
+275 INLDLAQFHGG
-286 SMENVTDGDKHHALT
+286 SMEDVTDGDKHHALT

-333 GYSDGQ
+333 SYSDGQ

-472 GRHVVK
+472 GQHVVK

-512 LSGITNME
+512 LSRITNME

-640 FNTIKAKDMGGI
+640 FNTVKAKDMGGI
-652 FQICESLKSLD
+652 FQICESLESLD

-720 TDKVGS
+720 TNKVGS

-754 YMFENCTSLAALD
+754 YMFEDCTSLAALD
-767 LTNLSAQS
+767 LTNFSAQS

-804 AYHMFYRCE
+804 AYMMFYRCE
-813 AESISITNFSCA
+813 AESISIANFSCA
-825 DDGYLYGMFYGCSS
+825 DDGNLYGMFQDCSS

-852 AGSLEYFLCGCRAL
+852 AGSLDYFLCGCRAL
-866 EYLDLSEFYTDNV
+866 EHLDLSEFYTDNV

>member
-64 GDRIIIAPS
+64 GDRIIIASS

-82 TQEQGCDVAEFR
+82 TQSQDNDVAEFR
-94 FISGLEGNEMPPE
+94 FINGLDGNAMPPE

-199 GTDVTWNN
+199 GTDMTWNN
-207 PDGETGHGITLS
+207 PDSETGHGITLS

-226 PEPEDFYIVLPQGK
+226 PEPEDFYIVLPPGN
-240 YTGFTIQLETG
+240 YSGFKIQLETEG
-251 SPTGSRRIY
+251 PDKKTYS
-260 RMNEVLDIERSAITT
+260 MDEVLEIERSAITT

-286 SMENVTDGDKHHALT
+286 SMEDVTDGDKHHALT

-325 LVKSYVGA
+325 LVKSYVGTS
-333 GYSDGQ
+333 YSDGQ

-350 FSTDDGATWDSTIPE
+350 FSTDDGATWDSTAPE

-451 TEEFVPEKYDNIRV
+451 TEEFVPEKYDNIRMS
-465 GHVFPEP
+465 HVFPEP

-512 LSGITNME
+512 LSGTTNME

-547 MFKYCYELRSV
+547 MFKYCYALRSV

-640 FNTIKAKDMGGI
+640 FNTVKAKDMGGI
-652 FQICESLKSLD
+652 FQICESLESLD

-701 ASMFNDCKNLKN
+701 ASMFNECKNLKN

-767 LTNLSAQS
+767 LTNFSAQS

-780 SMFDNC
+780 SMFENC
-786 TSLKNITLNDFN
+786 SSLKSITLNDFN

-804 AYHMFYRCE
+804 AYMMFYRCE
-813 AESISITNFSCA
+813 AESISIANFSCA
-825 DDGYLYGMFYGCSS
+825 DDGNLYGMFQDCSS

-852 AGSLEYFLCGCRAL
+852 AVSLDYFLCGCRAL
-866 EYLDLSEFYTDNV
+866 EHLDLSEFYTDNV
-879 KNMSSMFMNCSSL
+879 KNMGSMFMNCSSL

-906 NMSMMFSGSAV
+906 NMSLMFSGSAV

-940 KELHTIRMNMTA
+940 KELHTVRMNMTA

-983 QEQLPQ
+983 REQLPQ

>member
-24 QEKAANQ
+24 REKSANQ

-50 EVLSNETYPLLWEK
+50 EDLSNETYPLLWEK

-82 TQEQGCDVAEFR
+82 TQEQGCDVADFR

-118 AYKFTDGKHTIN
+118 AYKFTDGKHTIH
-130 IPENQTYR
+130 IPENQIYR

-188 KGLAGPIATFE
+188 KGLAGPIAIFK

-207 PDGETGHGITLS
+207 PDSETGHGITLS

-226 PEPEDFYIVLPQGK
+226 PEPEDFYIVLPPGN
-240 YTGFTIQLETG
+240 YSGFKIQLETE
-251 SPTGSRRIY
+251 SLDKKSY
-260 RMNEVLDIERSAITT
+260 RMDEVLEIERSAITT

-286 SMENVTDGDKHHALT
+286 SMEDVTDGDKHHALT

-333 GYSDGQ
+333 SYSDGQ
-339 SSMKSLPWTAT
+339 SSMKSLTWTAT
-350 FSTDDGATWDSTIPE
+350 FSTDDGATWGSTVPE

-547 MFKYCYELRSV
+547 MFKYCYALRSV

-640 FNTIKAKDMGGI
+640 FNTVKAKDMGGI
-652 FQICESLKSLD
+652 FQICESLESLD

-754 YMFENCTSLAALD
+754 YMFEDCTSLAALD
-767 LTNLSAQS
+767 LTNFSAQS

-786 TSLKNITLNDFN
+786 SSLKSITLNDFN
-798 APNLTN
+798 APKLTN
-804 AYHMFYRCE
+804 AYMMFYRCE
-813 AESISITNFSCA
+813 AESISIANFSCA
-825 DDGYLYGMFYGCSS
+825 DDGNLYGMFYGCSS

-866 EYLDLSEFYTDNV
+866 EHLDLSEFYTDNV

>member
-50 EVLSNETYPLLWEK
+50 EAWSNETYPLLWEK

-82 TQEQGCDVAEFR
+82 TQGQDSDVAEFR
-94 FISGLEGNEMPPE
+94 FISGLDGNAMPPE

-118 AYKFTDGKHTIN
+118 AYKFTDGKHTIH
-130 IPENQTYR
+130 IPENQIYR

-207 PDGETGHGITLS
+207 PDSETGHGITLS

-226 PEPEDFYIVLPQGK
+226 PEPEDFYIVLPPGN
-240 YTGFTIQLETG
+240 YSGFKIQLETEG
-251 SPTGSRRIY
+251 PDKKTY
-260 RMNEVLDIERSAITT
+260 RMDGVLEIERSAITT

-286 SMENVTDGDKHHALT
+286 SMEDVTDGDKHHALT

-333 GYSDGQ
+333 SYSDGQ

-350 FSTDDGATWDSTIPE
+350 FSTDDGATWDSTVPE

-451 TEEFVPEKYDNIRV
+451 TEEFVPEKYDNIRMS
-465 GHVFPEP
+465 HVFPEP

-534 GEVNTPELKNIKN
+534 GEVNSPELKNIKN
-547 MFKYCYELRSV
+547 MFKYCYALRSV

-618 NVTNMNSMF
+618 NVTNMNAMF
-627 CSCNSLKDIDLTS
+627 GSCNSLKNIDLTS
-640 FNTIKAKDMGGI
+640 FNTVKAKDMGGI

-701 ASMFNDCKNLKN
+701 ASMFNDCKNLIN

-726 MERMFNNC
+726 MESMFNNC

-767 LTNLSAQS
+767 LTNFSAQS
-775 LEMAR
+775 LTMAR
-780 SMFDNC
+780 SMFENC
-786 TSLKNITLNDFN
+786 SSLKSITLNDFN

-804 AYHMFYRCE
+804 AYMMFYRCE

-825 DDGYLYGMFYGCSS
+825 DDGYLYGMFHDCSS

-866 EYLDLSEFYTDNV
+866 EHLDLSEFYTDNV
-879 KNMSSMFMNCSSL
+879 KNMHAMFMNCTSL

-906 NMSMMFSGSAV
+906 NMSLMFSGSAV

-940 KELHTIRMNMTA
+940 NELHTVRMNMTA

-983 QEQLPQ
+983 REKLPQ

>member
-207 PDGETGHGITLS
+207 PDGETGRGITLS

-226 PEPEDFYIVLPQGK
+226 PEPEDFNIVLPPGN
-240 YTGFTIQLETG
+240 YSGFKIQLETEG
-251 SPTGSRRIY
+251 PDKKTY
-260 RMNEVLDIERSAITT
+260 RMDGVLVIERSAITT

-286 SMENVTDGDKHHALT
+286 SMEDVTDGDKHHALT

-306 LECEEK
+306 LECKEK

-319 GGSGST
+319 GGAGST
-325 LVKSYVGA
+325 LVKSYVGVS
-333 GYSDGQ
+333 YSDGQ

-350 FSTDDGATWDSTIPE
+350 FSTDDGATWDSTVPE

-504 TADFSHTD
+504 TADFSHAD

-605 KLETLDLSSFDTS
+605 KIETLDLSSFDTS

-640 FNTIKAKDMGGI
+640 FNTVKAKDMGGI
-652 FQICESLKSLD
+652 FQICESLESLD

-701 ASMFNDCKNLKN
+701 ASMFNDCKNLKK

-767 LTNLSAQS
+767 LTNFSAQS

-804 AYHMFYRCE
+804 AYMMFYRCE
-813 AESISITNFSCA
+813 AESISIANFSCA
-825 DDGYLYGMFYGCSS
+825 DDGNLYGMFNGCSS

-866 EYLDLSEFYTDNV
+866 EHLDLSEFYTDNV
-879 KNMSSMFMNCSSL
+879 KNMGSMFMNCSSL

-906 NMSMMFSGSAV
+906 NMSLMFSGSAV

-940 KELHTIRMNMTA
+940 KELHTVRMNMTA

>member
-50 EVLSNETYPLLWEK
+50 EDLSNETYPLLWEK

-82 TQEQGCDVAEFR
+82 TQGQNNDVAEFR
-94 FISGLEGNEMPPE
+94 FISGLEDNEMPPE

-199 GTDVTWNN
+199 ETDVTWNN
-207 PDGETGHGITLS
+207 PDSETGHGITLS

-226 PEPEDFYIVLPQGK
+226 PEPEDFYIVLPPGN
-240 YTGFTIQLETG
+240 YSGFKIQLETEG
-251 SPTGSRRIY
+251 PDKKTY
-260 RMNEVLDIERSAITT
+260 RMDGVLEIERSAITT

-286 SMENVTDGDKHHALT
+286 GMEDVTDGDKHHALT

-333 GYSDGQ
+333 SYSDGQ

-350 FSTDDGATWDSTIPE
+350 FSTDDGATWGSTVPE

-547 MFKYCYELRSV
+547 MFKYCYALRSV

-627 CSCNSLKDIDLTS
+627 CSCNFLKDIDLTS
-640 FNTIKAKDMGGI
+640 FNTVKAKDMGGI
-652 FQICESLKSLD
+652 FQICESLESLD

-754 YMFENCTSLAALD
+754 YMFEDCTSLAALD
-767 LTNLSAQS
+767 LTNFSAQS

-804 AYHMFYRCE
+804 AYMMFYRCE

-846 NFDASK
+846 DFDASK

-892 KHIDLSGMRTSNVT
+892 KHIDLSGMRTSNVS
-906 NMSMMFSGSAV
+906 NMSMMFSGSDV

-983 QEQLPQ
+983 REQLPQ

>member
-94 FISGLEGNEMPPE
+94 FISGLEGNEMPSE

-118 AYKFTDGKHTIN
+118 AYKFTDGKHTIS

-151 GATSRELSFRNV
+151 EATSRELSFRNV

-207 PDGETGHGITLS
+207 PDGETGRGITLS

-226 PEPEDFYIVLPQGK
+226 PEPEDFYIVLPPGN
-240 YTGFTIQLETG
+240 YSGFKIQLETED
-251 SPTGSRRIY
+251 PDKKTY
-260 RMNEVLDIERSAITT
+260 RMDEVLEIERSAITT

-286 SMENVTDGDKHHALT
+286 SMEDVTDGDKHHALT
-301 ELGYG
+301 ELGYR

-333 GYSDGQ
+333 SYSDGQ

-350 FSTDDGATWDSTIPE
+350 FSTDDGATWDSTVPE

-504 TADFSHTD
+504 TADFSHAD
-512 LSGITNME
+512 LSRTTNME

-547 MFKYCYELRSV
+547 MFKYCYALRSV

-640 FNTIKAKDMGGI
+640 FNTVKAKDMGGI
-652 FQICESLKSLD
+652 FQICESLESLD

-767 LTNLSAQS
+767 LMNFSAQS

-798 APNLTN
+798 APKLTN
-804 AYHMFYRCE
+804 AYMMFYRCE
-813 AESISITNFSCA
+813 AESISIANFSCA
-825 DDGYLYGMFYGCSS
+825 DDGNLYGMFNDCSS

-866 EYLDLSEFYTDNV
+866 EHLDLSEFYTDNV
-879 KNMSSMFMNCSSL
+879 KNMGSMFMNCSSL

-906 NMSMMFSGSAV
+906 NMSLMFSGSAV

-940 KELHTIRMNMTA
+940 KELHTVRMNMTA

-983 QEQLPQ
+983 REKLPQ

>member
-13 SMLPACTNEAL
+13 SMLPACTNGAL

-64 GDRIIIAPS
+64 GDRIITAPS

-118 AYKFTDGKHTIN
+118 AYKFTDGKHTIH

-138 KNNISSGTMPMIA
+138 KNNINSGTMPMIA

-207 PDGETGHGITLS
+207 PDGETGRGITLS

-226 PEPEDFYIVLPQGK
+226 PEPEDFYIVLPPGK

-275 VNLDLAQFHGG
+275 VNLDLAQFYGG
-286 SMENVTDGDKHHALT
+286 SMEDVTDGDKHHALT

-306 LECEEK
+306 LECKES
-312 SIYVFKE
+312 SICVFKE

-325 LVKSYVGA
+325 LVKSYVGVS
-333 GYSDGQ
+333 YSDGQ

-350 FSTDDGATWDSTIPE
+350 FSTDDGATWDSTAPE

-371 THGDGDIAGDLLQYS
+371 THGDGDIAGDLLHYS
-386 ISPSNIDRVCLV
+386 ISPSDIDRVCLV
-398 KLKQDDSGKEK
+398 RLKQNDGGKEK
-409 DLRIAQ
+409 DIRIAQ
-415 YTNVL
+415 YRNVL
-420 VLTYD
+420 VLTFD
-425 TFKADERHNVC
+425 TFKTDESRDVCFSQKHNV
-436 YSKDHALLSVIYEDG
+436 LSVIYEDG
-451 TEEFVPEKYDNIRV
+451 TEEIVPETYNIVRV
-465 GHVFPEP
+465 GHKFPEP

-485 TTLDNMFSIAYWA
+485 TSLDNMFSIDSWSTQKS
-498 AEEYLT
+498 LT
-504 TADFSHTD
+504 TVDFSHTD
-512 LSGITNME
+512 LSRITNME
-520 SMFQNCKHLETCVF
+520 SIFQNCKNLETCQF
-534 GEVNTPELKNIKN
+534 GDVKSPELKNIKN
-547 MFKYCYELRSV
+547 MFKDCSSLKSV
-558 DIASLQTD
+558 DFASLQTD
-566 KVTDMSSLFFN
+566 NVTDMSYLFYG

-583 LDLTG
+583 LDMTR
-588 FMTNSVTDMSNM
+588 FMTNAATDMNNM
-600 FYSCR
+600 FNNCK
-605 KLETLDLSSFDTS
+605 KLETLDLSGFDTS
-618 NVTNMNSMF
+618 NVTDMSCMF
-627 CSCNSLKDIDLTS
+627 FSCKALREIDLTS
-640 FNTIKAKDMGGI
+640 FNTIKVKNMGAM
-652 FQICESLKSLD
+652 FSQCDNLKSLD
-663 LRNFNTSN
+663 LRNFNTYN
-671 TENMGGM
+671 TEHMGVM
-678 FARCTKLESIDLSS
+678 FANCTKLESIDLSS
-692 FNTANCTQM
+692 FDTANCTQ
-701 ASMFNDCKNLKN
+701 
-713 LDLRHFS
+713 
-720 TDKVGS
+720 

-734 SSLTELDL
+734 GSLTELDL
-742 SSFHTQA
+742 SSFHTPA

-754 YMFENCTSLAALD
+754 YMFEKCTALATLD
-767 LTNLSAQS
+767 LTNFSAQS
-775 LEMAR
+775 LEMAK
-780 SMFDNC
+780 SMFENC
-786 TSLKNITLNDFN
+786 KSLKSITLNDFN
-798 APNLTN
+798 APNLKN
-804 AYHMFYRCE
+804 ASHMFYKCE

-825 DDGYLYGMFYGCSS
+825 DNGNLYGMFDDCWSL
-839 MKTLTLK
+839 KTLELK

-852 AGSLEYFLCGCRAL
+852 AGSLEYFLCNCGKL
-866 EYLDLSEFYTDNV
+866 ENLDFSEFYTDNV
-879 KNMSSMFMNCSSL
+879 KNMHSMFMNCISL
-892 KHIDLSGMRTSNVT
+892 KHIDLSGMRTSNAT
-906 NMSMMFSGSAV
+906 NMSSMFSGSAV
-917 SELDLSNFDTSNVTQ
+917 LELDLSNFDTCNVTD
-932 MYSMFEYC
+932 MSSMFGYC
-940 KELHTIRMNMTA
+940 KEIKEIDLSNCSLKNVTDVSSMFDICDELDTVRMNMTE
-952 MNAELHVDRMFSQT
+952 MNEELNTYRMFARTKFQGT
-966 QKAGCLYAKDGI
+966 FYAKDGI

-983 QEQLPQ
+983 REKLPQ
-989 NWTIEAF
+989 DWVIEAF

>member
-82 TQEQGCDVAEFR
+82 TQSQDNDVAEFR

-138 KNNISSGTMPMIA
+138 KNDISSGTMPMIA

-163 CGILR
+163 CGIFR

-207 PDGETGHGITLS
+207 PDSETGHGITLS

-226 PEPEDFYIVLPQGK
+226 PEPEDFYIVLPPGN
-240 YTGFTIQLETG
+240 YSGFKIQLETEG
-251 SPTGSRRIY
+251 PDKKTY
-260 RMNEVLDIERSAITT
+260 RMDEVLEIERSAITT

-286 SMENVTDGDKHHALT
+286 SMEDVTDGDKHHALT

-333 GYSDGQ
+333 SYSDGQ

-350 FSTDDGATWDSTIPE
+350 FSTDDGATWDSTVPE

-451 TEEFVPEKYDNIRV
+451 TEEFVPEKYDNIRMS
-465 GHVFPEP
+465 HVFPDP

-504 TADFSHTD
+504 TADFSHTN

-547 MFKYCYELRSV
+547 MFKYCYALRSV

-627 CSCNSLKDIDLTS
+627 GSCNSLKDIDLTS
-640 FNTIKAKDMGGI
+640 FNTVKAKDMGGI

-663 LRNFNTSN
+663 LRNFSTSN

-754 YMFENCTSLAALD
+754 YMFENCTSLSALD
-767 LTNLSAQS
+767 LANFSAQS

-780 SMFDNC
+780 SMFENC
-786 TSLKNITLNDFN
+786 SSLKSITLNDFN

-804 AYHMFYRCE
+804 AYMMFYRCE
-813 AESISITNFSCA
+813 AESISIANFSCA
-825 DDGYLYGMFYGCSS
+825 DDGNLYGMFQDCSS

-852 AGSLEYFLCGCRAL
+852 AGSLDYFLCGCRAL
-866 EYLDLSEFYTDNV
+866 EHLDLSEFYTDNV
-879 KNMSSMFMNCSSL
+879 KNMGSMFMNCSSL

-906 NMSMMFSGSAV
+906 NMSLMFSGSAV

-940 KELHTIRMNMTA
+940 KELHTVRMNMTA

-983 QEQLPQ
+983 REKLPQ

>member
-31 NYSFTARTDAGIK
+31 NYSFTAQTDAGIK

-94 FISGLEGNEMPPE
+94 FISGLEGNAMPPE

-130 IPENQTYR
+130 ILENQTYR
-138 KNNISSGTMPMIA
+138 KNSISSGTMPMIA
-151 GATSRELSFRNV
+151 GATSRELTFRNV

-168 LRLNT
+168 LQLNT

-207 PDGETGHGITLS
+207 PDSETGHGITLS

-226 PEPEDFYIVLPQGK
+226 PEPEDFHIVLPPGN
-240 YTGFTIQLETG
+240 YSGFKIQLETEG
-251 SPTGSRRIY
+251 PDKRTY
-260 RMNEVLDIERSAITT
+260 RMDEVLEIERSAITT

-286 SMENVTDGDKHHALT
+286 SMEDVTDGDKHHALT

-333 GYSDGQ
+333 SYSDGQ

-350 FSTDDGATWDSTIPE
+350 FSTDDGATWGSTVPE

-547 MFKYCYELRSV
+547 MFKYCYALRSV

-640 FNTIKAKDMGGI
+640 FNTVKAKDMGGI
-652 FQICESLKSLD
+652 FQICESLESLD
-663 LRNFNTSN
+663 LRNFSTSN

-754 YMFENCTSLAALD
+754 YMFENCTSLSALD
-767 LTNLSAQS
+767 LANFSAQS

-780 SMFDNC
+780 SMFENC
-786 TSLKNITLNDFN
+786 SSLKSITLNDFN

-804 AYHMFYRCE
+804 AYMMFYRCE
-813 AESISITNFSCA
+813 AESISIANFSCA
-825 DDGYLYGMFYGCSS
+825 DDGNLYGMFQDCSS

-852 AGSLEYFLCGCRAL
+852 AGSLDYFLCGCRAL
-866 EYLDLSEFYTDNV
+866 EHLDLSEFYTDNV
-879 KNMSSMFMNCSSL
+879 KNMGSMFMNCSSL

-906 NMSMMFSGSAV
+906 NMSLMFSGSAV

-966 QKAGCLYAKDGI
+966 QKTGCLYAKDGI

-983 QEQLPQ
+983 REQLPQ

>member
-13 SMLPACTNEAL
+13 SMLPACTNETL
-24 QEKAANQ
+24 QEKSANH

-82 TQEQGCDVAEFR
+82 TQGQNNDVAEFR
-94 FISGLEGNEMPPE
+94 FVSCLEGNEMPPE

-151 GATSRELSFRNV
+151 GATSRELHFRNV

-188 KGLAGPIATFE
+188 KGLAGPIAIFE

-207 PDGETGHGITLS
+207 PDSEIGHGITLS

-226 PEPEDFYIVLPQGK
+226 PEPEDFYIVLPPGN
-240 YTGFTIQLETG
+240 YSGFKIQLETEG
-251 SPTGSRRIY
+251 PDKKTY
-260 RMNEVLDIERSAITT
+260 RMDGVLEIERSAITT

-286 SMENVTDGDKHHALT
+286 SMEDVTDGDKHHALT

-333 GYSDGQ
+333 SYSDGQ

-350 FSTDDGATWDSTIPE
+350 FSTDDGATWGSTVPE

-547 MFKYCYELRSV
+547 MFKYCYALRSV

-640 FNTIKAKDMGGI
+640 FNTVKAKDMGGI
-652 FQICESLKSLD
+652 FQICESLESLD

-713 LDLRHFS
+713 LDLRHFC

-767 LTNLSAQS
+767 LTNFSAQS

-804 AYHMFYRCE
+804 AYMMFYRCE

-825 DDGYLYGMFYGCSS
+825 DDGYLYGMFYDCSS

-940 KELHTIRMNMTA
+940 KELHTLRMNMTA

-966 QKAGCLYAKDGI
+966 QKTGCLYAKDGI

-983 QEQLPQ
+983 REKLPQ

>member
-82 TQEQGCDVAEFR
+82 TQSQDSDVAEFR

-118 AYKFTDGKHTIN
+118 AYKFIDGKHTIN

-138 KNNISSGTMPMIA
+138 KNNNSSGTMPMIA
-151 GATSRELSFRNV
+151 GATSRELYFRNV

-173 LEQDIRLSSIKVAAD
+173 LEQDIRLSTIKVAAD

-207 PDGETGHGITLS
+207 PDSETGRGITLS

-226 PEPEDFYIVLPQGK
+226 PEPEDFYIVLPPGN
-240 YTGFTIQLETG
+240 YSGFKIQLETEG
-251 SPTGSRRIY
+251 LDKKTY
-260 RMNEVLDIERSAITT
+260 RMDGVLEIERSAITT

-286 SMENVTDGDKHHALT
+286 SMEDVTDGDKHHALT

-333 GYSDGQ
+333 SYSDGQ

-350 FSTDDGATWDSTIPE
+350 FSTDDGATWGSTVPE

-465 GHVFPEP
+465 GHVFPDP

-478 LRLSNTA
+478 LRLSNAA

-504 TADFSHTD
+504 TADFSHAD
-512 LSGITNME
+512 LSRTTNME

-534 GEVNTPELKNIKN
+534 GEVNTLELKNIKN
-547 MFKYCYELRSV
+547 MFKYCYALRSV

-640 FNTIKAKDMGGI
+640 FNTVKAKDMGGI
-652 FQICESLKSLD
+652 FQICESLESLD

-767 LTNLSAQS
+767 LTNFSAQS

-780 SMFDNC
+780 SMFENC
-786 TSLKNITLNDFN
+786 SSLKSITLNDFN
-798 APNLTN
+798 APKLTN
-804 AYHMFYRCE
+804 AYMMFYRCE
-813 AESISITNFSCA
+813 AESISIANFSCA
-825 DDGYLYGMFYGCSS
+825 DDGNLYGMFYGCSS

-866 EYLDLSEFYTDNV
+866 EHLDLSEFYTDNV

-940 KELHTIRMNMTA
+940 KELHTVRMNMTA

-983 QEQLPQ
+983 REKLPQ

>member
-82 TQEQGCDVAEFR
+82 TQGQDNDVAEFR

-138 KNNISSGTMPMIA
+138 KNNISSGTMLMIA

-207 PDGETGHGITLS
+207 PDGETGRGITLS

-226 PEPEDFYIVLPQGK
+226 PEPEDFYIVLPPGN
-240 YTGFTIQLETG
+240 YSGFKIQLETEG
-251 SPTGSRRIY
+251 PDKKTY
-260 RMNEVLDIERSAITT
+260 RMNEVLEIERSAITT

-286 SMENVTDGDKHHALT
+286 SMEDVTDGDKHHALT

-325 LVKSYVGA
+325 LVKSYVGTS
-333 GYSDGQ
+333 YSDGQ

-350 FSTDDGATWDSTIPE
+350 FSTDDGATWDSTAPE

-386 ISPSNIDRVCLV
+386 ISPSDIDRVCLV

-409 DLRIAQ
+409 DIRIAQ
-415 YTNVL
+415 YCNVL

-425 TFKADERHNVC
+425 TFQADERHNVC
-436 YSKDHALLSVIYEDG
+436 YSKDHAILSVIYEDG

-465 GHVFPEP
+465 AHVFPEP

-478 LRLSNTA
+478 LRLSNAA
-485 TTLDNMFSIAYWA
+485 TTLDNMFSIVYWA

-520 SMFQNCKHLETCVF
+520 SMFENCKHLETCVF
-534 GEVNTPELKNIKN
+534 GKVNTPELKNIKN
-547 MFKYCYELRSV
+547 MFKYCYALRSV

-566 KVTDMSSLFFN
+566 KVTDMSGLFFN

-600 FYSCR
+600 FYSCQ
-605 KLETLDLSSFDTS
+605 KIETLDLSSFDTS

-640 FNTIKAKDMGGI
+640 FNTVKAKDMGGI

-701 ASMFNDCKNLKN
+701 ASMFNECKNLKN

-767 LTNLSAQS
+767 LTNFSAQS

-780 SMFDNC
+780 SMFENC
-786 TSLKNITLNDFN
+786 TSLKSITLNDFN
-798 APNLTN
+798 APKLTN
-804 AYHMFYRCE
+804 AYMMFYRCE
-813 AESISITNFSCA
+813 AESISIANFSCA
-825 DDGYLYGMFYGCSS
+825 DDGNLYGMFNGCSS

-846 NFDASK
+846 NFDANK

-866 EYLDLSEFYTDNV
+866 EHLDLSEFYTDNV
-879 KNMSSMFMNCSSL
+879 KNMGSMFMNCSSL

-906 NMSMMFSGSAV
+906 NMSLMFSGSAV

-940 KELHTIRMNMTA
+940 KELHTVRMNMTA

-983 QEQLPQ
+983 REKLPQ

>member
-50 EVLSNETYPLLWEK
+50 EILSNETYPLLWEK

-82 TQEQGCDVAEFR
+82 TQGQDNDVAEFR
-94 FISGLEGNEMPPE
+94 FISGLDGNAMPPE

-118 AYKFTDGKHTIN
+118 AYKFTGGKHTIN

-226 PEPEDFYIVLPQGK
+226 PEPEDFYIVLPPGN
-240 YTGFTIQLETG
+240 YSGFKIQLETEG
-251 SPTGSRRIY
+251 PDKKTY
-260 RMNEVLDIERSAITT
+260 RMNEVLEIERSAITT

-286 SMENVTDGDKHHALT
+286 SMEDVTDGDKHHALT

-333 GYSDGQ
+333 SYSDGQ

-350 FSTDDGATWDSTIPE
+350 FSTDDGATWGSTVPE

-504 TADFSHTD
+504 TANFSHTD

-547 MFKYCYELRSV
+547 MFKYCYALRSV

-627 CSCNSLKDIDLTS
+627 CSCNFLKDIDLTS
-640 FNTIKAKDMGGI
+640 FNTVKAKDMGGI

-754 YMFENCTSLAALD
+754 YMFEDCTSLAALD
-767 LTNLSAQS
+767 LTNFSAQS

-804 AYHMFYRCE
+804 AYMMFYRCE

-846 NFDASK
+846 DFDASK

-866 EYLDLSEFYTDNV
+866 EYLDMSEFYTDNV

>member
-13 SMLPACTNEAL
+13 SMFPACTNEAL

-64 GDRIIIAPS
+64 GDRIIIASS

-82 TQEQGCDVAEFR
+82 TQSQDNDVAEFR

-118 AYKFTDGKHTIN
+118 AYKFTDGKHTIH
-130 IPENQTYR
+130 IPENQIYR

-207 PDGETGHGITLS
+207 PDGETGRGITLS

-226 PEPEDFYIVLPQGK
+226 PEPEDFYIVLPPGN
-240 YTGFTIQLETG
+240 YSGFKIQLETEG
-251 SPTGSRRIY
+251 PDKKTY
-260 RMNEVLDIERSAITT
+260 RMNGVLEIERSAITT

-286 SMENVTDGDKHHALT
+286 SMEDVTDGDKHHALT

-319 GGSGST
+319 GWSGST

-333 GYSDGQ
+333 SYSDGQ

-350 FSTDDGATWDSTIPE
+350 FSTDDGATWGSTVPE

-386 ISPSNIDRVCLV
+386 ISPSDIDRVCLV
-398 KLKQDDSGKEK
+398 RLKQDDSGKEK

-534 GEVNTPELKNIKN
+534 GEVNSPELKNIKN
-547 MFKYCYELRSV
+547 MFKYCYALRSV

-640 FNTIKAKDMGGI
+640 FNTVKAKDMGGI
-652 FQICESLKSLD
+652 FQICESLESLD

-767 LTNLSAQS
+767 LTNFSAQS

-780 SMFDNC
+780 SMFENC
-786 TSLKNITLNDFN
+786 SSLKSITLNDFN

-804 AYHMFYRCE
+804 AYMMFYRCE
-813 AESISITNFSCA
+813 AESISIANFSCA
-825 DDGYLYGMFYGCSS
+825 DDGNLYGMFQDCSS

-866 EYLDLSEFYTDNV
+866 EHLDLSEFYTDNV

-906 NMSMMFSGSAV
+906 NMSLMFSGSAV
-917 SELDLSNFDTSNVTQ
+917 SELDLSDFDTSNVTQ

-940 KELHTIRMNMTA
+940 KELHTVRMNMTA

-978 VDSRI
+978 VDNRI
-983 QEQLPQ
+983 REKLPQ

>member
-82 TQEQGCDVAEFR
+82 TQGQDNDVAEFR

-118 AYKFTDGKHTIN
+118 AYKFTDGKHTIH

-207 PDGETGHGITLS
+207 PDGETGRGITLS

-226 PEPEDFYIVLPQGK
+226 PEPEDFYIVLPPGN
-240 YTGFTIQLETG
+240 YSGFKIQLETEG
-251 SPTGSRRIY
+251 PDKKTY
-260 RMNEVLDIERSAITT
+260 RMDGVLEIERSAITT

-286 SMENVTDGDKHHALT
+286 SMEDVTDGDKHHALT

-333 GYSDGQ
+333 SYSDGQ

-350 FSTDDGATWDSTIPE
+350 FSTDDGATWGSTVPE

-398 KLKQDDSGKEK
+398 KLKQDESGKEK

-547 MFKYCYELRSV
+547 MFKYCYALRSV

-627 CSCNSLKDIDLTS
+627 CSCNSLNDIDLTS
-640 FNTIKAKDMGGI
+640 FNTVKAKDMGGI
-652 FQICESLKSLD
+652 FQICESLESLD

-767 LTNLSAQS
+767 LTNFSAQS

-804 AYHMFYRCE
+804 AYMMFYRCE

-825 DDGYLYGMFYGCSS
+825 DDGYLYGMFYDCSS

-906 NMSMMFSGSAV
+906 NISMMFSGSAV

>member
-1 MKRLT
+1 
-6 VFTLIAV
+6 
-13 SMLPACTNEAL
+13 MLPACTNEAL
-24 QEKAANQ
+24 QEKSANQ

-44 TRTCLG
+44 SRTCMG
-50 EVLSNETYPLLWEK
+50 EALSNETYPLLWEK

-82 TQEQGCDVAEFR
+82 TQDQDSDVAEFR
-94 FISGLEGNEMPPE
+94 FISGLEGNAMPPE

-118 AYKFTDGKHTIN
+118 AYNFMAGKHTIN

-138 KNNISSGTMPMIA
+138 KNSISSGTMPMIA
-151 GATSRELSFRNV
+151 GATSRELHFRNV

-173 LEQDIRLSSIKVAAD
+173 LEQDTKLSTIKVAAD
-188 KGLAGPIATFE
+188 KGLAGPIGTFE

-226 PEPEDFYIVLPQGK
+226 PEPEDFYIVLPPGN
-240 YTGFTIQLETG
+240 YSGFKIQLETEG
-251 SPTGSRRIY
+251 LDKKTY
-260 RMNEVLDIERSAITT
+260 RMNEVLEIERSAITT

-286 SMENVTDGDKHHALT
+286 SMEDVTDGDQHHTLT

-325 LVKSYVGA
+325 LVKSYVGTS
-333 GYSDGQ
+333 YSDGQ
-339 SSMKSLPWTAT
+339 SSMKSLPRTAT
-350 FSTDDGATWDSTIPE
+350 FSTDDGATWDSTVPE

-386 ISPSNIDRVCLV
+386 ISPSDIDRVCLV

-409 DLRIAQ
+409 DIRIAQ
-415 YTNVL
+415 YCNVL

-425 TFKADERHNVC
+425 TFQADERHNVC
-436 YSKDHALLSVIYEDG
+436 YSKDHAILSVIYEDG

-465 GHVFPEP
+465 AHVFPEP

-478 LRLSNTA
+478 LRLSNAA
-485 TTLDNMFSIAYWA
+485 TTLDNMFSIVYWA

-520 SMFQNCKHLETCVF
+520 SMFENCKHLETCVF
-534 GEVNTPELKNIKN
+534 GKVNTPELKNIKN
-547 MFKYCYELRSV
+547 MFKYCYALRSV

-566 KVTDMSSLFFN
+566 KVTDMSGLFFN

-600 FYSCR
+600 FYSCQ
-605 KLETLDLSSFDTS
+605 KIETLDLSSFDTS
-618 NVTNMNSMF
+618 NVTNMHFMF
-627 CSCNSLKDIDLTS
+627 CFCKALKDIDITS
-640 FNTIKAKDMGGI
+640 FNTAKAKDMSGI

-671 TENMGGM
+671 AENMGAL
-678 FARCTKLESIDLSS
+678 FARCTELESIDLSS
-692 FNTANCTQM
+692 FDTANCTQM
-701 ASMFNDCKNLKN
+701 ASMFLECKNLKN

-720 TDKVGS
+720 TDKVVN

-742 SSFHTQA
+742 SSFRTPA

-754 YMFENCTSLAALD
+754 YMFENCTALATLD
-767 LTNLSAQS
+767 LTHFSAQS

-780 SMFDNC
+780 AMFGNC
-786 TSLKNITLNDFN
+786 KSLKDITLNDFN
-798 APNLTN
+798 APKLTN
-804 AYHMFYRCE
+804 AYNMFSGCG

-852 AGSLEYFLCGCRAL
+852 AGTLEYFLCGCSRL
-866 EYLDLSEFYTDNV
+866 EYLDLSEFHTDNV
-879 KNMSSMFMNCSSL
+879 KNMGSMFMNCSSL
-892 KHIDLSGMRTSNVT
+892 KHIDLSGMRTLNVT

-940 KELHTIRMNMTA
+940 KELHTVRMNMTA
-952 MNAELHVDRMFSQT
+952 MNAELNVDRMFSQT

-983 QEQLPQ
+983 REKLPQ

>member
-82 TQEQGCDVAEFR
+82 TQGQDNDVAEFR

-118 AYKFTDGKHTIN
+118 AYKFTDGKHTIH

-207 PDGETGHGITLS
+207 PDGETGRGITLS

-226 PEPEDFYIVLPQGK
+226 PEPEDFYIVLPPGN
-240 YTGFTIQLETG
+240 YSGFKIQLETE
-251 SPTGSRRIY
+251 SLDKKSY
-260 RMNEVLDIERSAITT
+260 RMDEVLEIERSAITT

-286 SMENVTDGDKHHALT
+286 SMEDVTDGDKHHALT

-333 GYSDGQ
+333 SYSDGQ

-350 FSTDDGATWDSTIPE
+350 FSTDDGATWGSTVPE

-398 KLKQDDSGKEK
+398 KLKQDESGKEK

-547 MFKYCYELRSV
+547 MFKYCYALRSV

-627 CSCNSLKDIDLTS
+627 CSCNSLNDIDLTS
-640 FNTIKAKDMGGI
+640 FNTVKAKDMGGI
-652 FQICESLKSLD
+652 FQICESLESLD

-734 SSLTELDL
+734 SSLTELDF

-767 LTNLSAQS
+767 LTNFSAQS

-804 AYHMFYRCE
+804 AYMMFYRCE

-825 DDGYLYGMFYGCSS
+825 DDGYLYGMFYDCSS

>member
-1 MKRLT
+1 MKKLT

-64 GDRIIIAPS
+64 GDRIIIASS

-138 KNNISSGTMPMIA
+138 KNSISSGTMPMIA
-151 GATSRELSFRNV
+151 GATSRELHFRNV

-207 PDGETGHGITLS
+207 PDSETGHGITLS

-226 PEPEDFYIVLPQGK
+226 PEPEDFYIVLPPGN
-240 YTGFTIQLETG
+240 YSGFKIQLETEG
-251 SPTGSRRIY
+251 PDKKTY
-260 RMNEVLDIERSAITT
+260 RMDGVLEIERSAITT

-286 SMENVTDGDKHHALT
+286 SMEDVTDGDKHHALT

-325 LVKSYVGA
+325 LVKSYVGVS
-333 GYSDGQ
+333 YSDGQ

-350 FSTDDGATWDSTIPE
+350 FSTDDGATWGSTVPE

-504 TADFSHTD
+504 TADFSHAD
-512 LSGITNME
+512 LSGTTNME

-547 MFKYCYELRSV
+547 MFKYCYALRSV

-640 FNTIKAKDMGGI
+640 FNTVKAKDMGGI
-652 FQICESLKSLD
+652 FQICESLESLD

-671 TENMGGM
+671 TENIGGM

-754 YMFENCTSLAALD
+754 YMFEDCTSLAALD
-767 LTNLSAQS
+767 LTNFSAQS

-798 APNLTN
+798 APKLTN

-852 AGSLEYFLCGCRAL
+852 AGSLDYFLCGCRAL
-866 EYLDLSEFYTDNV
+866 EHLDLSEFYTDNV

>member
-64 GDRIIIAPS
+64 GDRIIIASS

-82 TQEQGCDVAEFR
+82 TQEQGCDMAEFR

-151 GATSRELSFRNV
+151 GATSRELHFRNV

-168 LRLNT
+168 LQLNT

-207 PDGETGHGITLS
+207 PDGETGRGITLS

-226 PEPEDFYIVLPQGK
+226 PEPEDFYIVLPPGN
-240 YTGFTIQLETG
+240 YSGFKIQLETEG
-251 SPTGSRRIY
+251 PDKKTY
-260 RMNEVLDIERSAITT
+260 RMDGVLEIERSAITT

-286 SMENVTDGDKHHALT
+286 SMEDVTDGDKHHALT

-333 GYSDGQ
+333 SYSDGQ

-350 FSTDDGATWDSTIPE
+350 FSTDDGATWGSTVPE

-640 FNTIKAKDMGGI
+640 FNTVKAKDMGGI

-767 LTNLSAQS
+767 LTNFSAQS

-780 SMFDNC
+780 SMFENC
-786 TSLKNITLNDFN
+786 SSLKSITLNDFN
-798 APNLTN
+798 APKLTN
-804 AYHMFYRCE
+804 AYMMFYRCE
-813 AESISITNFSCA
+813 AESISIANFSCA
-825 DDGYLYGMFYGCSS
+825 DDGNLYGMFNGCSS

-866 EYLDLSEFYTDNV
+866 EHLDLSEFYTDNV
-879 KNMSSMFMNCSSL
+879 KNMGSMFMNCSSL

-906 NMSMMFSGSAV
+906 NMSLMFSGSAV

-940 KELHTIRMNMTA
+940 KELHTVRMNMTA

-983 QEQLPQ
+983 REKLPQ

>member
-82 TQEQGCDVAEFR
+82 TQGQDNDVAEFR
-94 FISGLEGNEMPPE
+94 FISGLEGNAMPPE

-168 LRLNT
+168 LRLNA

-207 PDGETGHGITLS
+207 PDGETGRGITLS

-226 PEPEDFYIVLPQGK
+226 PEPEDFYIVLPPGN
-240 YTGFTIQLETG
+240 YSGFKIQLETEG
-251 SPTGSRRIY
+251 PDKKTY
-260 RMNEVLDIERSAITT
+260 RMDGVLEIERSAITT

-286 SMENVTDGDKHHALT
+286 SMEDVTDGDKHHALT

-333 GYSDGQ
+333 SYSDGQ

-350 FSTDDGATWDSTIPE
+350 FSTDDGATWGSTVPE

-547 MFKYCYELRSV
+547 MFKYCYALRSV

-640 FNTIKAKDMGGI
+640 FNTVKAKDMGGI
-652 FQICESLKSLD
+652 FQICESLESLD

-701 ASMFNDCKNLKN
+701 ASIFNDCKNLKN

-767 LTNLSAQS
+767 LTNFSAQS

-804 AYHMFYRCE
+804 AYMMFYRCE

-825 DDGYLYGMFYGCSS
+825 DDGYLYGMFYDCSS

-917 SELDLSNFDTSNVTQ
+917 SELDLSDFDTSNVTQ

-983 QEQLPQ
+983 REKLPQ